1 MNRLTRRFDE
11 LMQEIDGI
19 IRSAKNQPDPLSG
32 RLSEYVDSH
41 AYLTWQVKAGN
52 AIDKA
57 AGSDS
62 PQARRFEEAGK
73 SGWAS
78 NKQQAERQRAVLTA
92 VLADY
97 DGGYLAPARSL
108 ARAEVFDTEL
118 ELAKELLDQGYDLP
132 AAIVARTVL
141 ETALRGLCDQ
151 HGVNYGKLDLM
162 NSGLAKAQ
170 AYSVLVQKKVT
181 ALSDVGN
188 SAAHGKRDKFKA
200 SDVEEMIDGVTK
212 FVMDFPVA

>member
-11 LMQEIDGI
+11 LIQEIDRI
-19 IRSAKNQPDPLSG
+19 LRTAQTRPDPLSG
-32 RLSEYVDSH
+32 RLAEYVDSH
-41 AYLTWQVKAGN
+41 AYLAWQVNAAN

-57 AGSDS
+57 AGVDS

-73 SGWAS
+73 SGWDS
-78 NKQQAERQRAVLTA
+78 NKQQAEKQKAVLTA
-92 VLADY
+92 VRADH
-97 DGGYLAPARSL
+97 DGGYLTSARSL

-118 ELAKELLDQGYDLP
+118 ELAKELLNQGYDLP

-151 HGVNYGKLDLM
+151 HGVSYGKLDLM
-162 NSGLAKAQ
+162 NSALAKVQ
-170 AYSVLVQKKVT
+170 AYSGLVQKKIT
-181 ALSDVGN
+181 ALADVGN
-188 SAAHGKRDKFKA
+188 SAAHGKREKFKA
-200 SDVEEMIDGVTK
+200 SDVEEMIEGVSK